1 MRAFST
7 SAFAL
12 AGIFLVS
19 SAFGQNLLAGYPSSS
34 ASITYGRGAD
44 RAVASLPA
52 STDESTDESTAA
64 ASAPVVP
71 AAKAAVLPR
80 TMTITGSWPASAGPL
95 TVEILDVMGRP
106 VVRQPRAV
114 VEDDQLT
121 LPVPSLPANT
131 YIVRVLDAR
140 GTQLHRETVAYA
152 PRR

>member
-7 SAFAL
+7 SALAL
-12 AGIFLVS
+12 AGILLVS
-19 SAFGQNLLAGYPSSS
+19 SAFGQNMLAGYPSSS
-34 ASITYGRGAD
+34 ASITYNRPAD

-52 STDESTDESTAA
+52 VTDESTTPAID
-64 ASAPVVP
+64 APVAP
-71 AAKAAVLPR
+71 AAKPLVLPR
-80 TMTITGSWPASAGPL
+80 TLTITGSWPTSAGPL
-95 TVEILDVMGRP
+95 TVEVLDVMGRP

-114 VEDDQLT
+114 IEEDQLT
-121 LPVPSLPANT
+121 LPVPTLPANT